1 MTEQAQRYRVYSHI
15 TKSRFLHIEDALDIG
30 KIRLFAGDYQKGKGA
45 KTLAVHY
52 LDVADARVLLNDL
65 AWGKAVDYCEFKG
78 SANGGEPTSRVLKV
92 KTNGDKTWF
101 RLENGPGEV
110 IGQGAVKPKGE
121 PETVVNVPL
130 TTWEARRLAFEVLA
144 HLDAWVVI
152 TFKQRTSG
160 SGSTPAPLLSTKRA
174 KAKS

>member
-1 MTEQAQRYRVYSHI
+1 
-15 TKSRFLHIEDALDIG
+15 
-30 KIRLFAGDYQKGKGA
+30 
-45 KTLAVHY
+45 
-52 LDVADARVLLNDL
+52 LLNDL

-78 SANGGEPTSRVLKV
+78 TANNGQPTSRVLKV
-92 KTNGDKTWF
+92 RSNTDKVWV

-121 PETVVNVPL
+121 PEAVVNVPL
-130 TTWEARRLAFEVLA
+130 TTWEARRLAFAVLA